1 MKTNEEYR
9 LLEQQNL
16 ALAAAIEAKNAAL
29 QEVADLIGESSGVYG
44 LHLNG
49 DPAPWEELEQGGRFE
64 RLTSLH
70 DALVLNPSPDLLAK
84 HDATLIRAVRGE
96 RVRVEGD
103 WLEFCAK
110 ARESG
115 EWNPILEVKR

>member
-49 DPAPWEELEQGGRFE
+49 DPAPW
-64 RLTSLH
+64 
-70 DALVLNPSPDLLAK
+70 
-84 HDATLIRAVRGE
+84 AVRGE